1 MRRTLLTLGVAL
13 ALVAGCGGGGDDKSN
28 GGGGGGGG
36 EALSQDELVSK
47 ANQICREGSQK
58 INDKAQEV
66 QAKIQQADSAEEQQ
80 KVVADVLEDTAK
92 EYDPYLDR
100 LHDLTP
106 PDDIKAEWDKFMAG
120 IDKAFDLIPELA
132 DATRDGD
139 RNKLQDLTDQFTQ
152 IAGDTRPFAQ
162 KYKLDDCL
170 PENGPTS

>member
-1 MRRTLLTLGVAL
+1 MTRTLLTLGVAL
-13 ALVAGCGGGGDDKSN
+13 ALVAGCGGGDDKN
-28 GGGGGGGG
+28 GANGSGGG

-47 ANQICREGSQK
+47 ANQICREGSKK
-58 INDKAQEV
+58 INTKAQEV
-66 QAKIQQADSAEEQQ
+66 QSKIQQADSAEEQQ
-80 KVVADVLEDTAK
+80 KVVAEVLEDTAK
-92 EYDPYLDR
+92 EYDPYLDQ

-106 PDDIKAEWDKFMAG
+106 PDDLKDEWDKFMAG
-120 IDKAFDLIPELA
+120 IDKAFDLIPDLA